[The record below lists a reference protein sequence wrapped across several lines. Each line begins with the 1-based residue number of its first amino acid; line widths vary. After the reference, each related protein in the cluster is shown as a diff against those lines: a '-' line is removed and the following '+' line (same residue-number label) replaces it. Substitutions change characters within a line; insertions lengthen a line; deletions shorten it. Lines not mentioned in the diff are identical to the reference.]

1 MDAASS
7 TSGRGAVISV
17 AAKRERCGSSV
28 DEESH
33 CSLLSDDEES
43 HGKEDGGGADG
54 RGRNKRAK
62 QVSSATLD
70 ALRQALPEPIK
81 KVTGKGG
88 KNTNLSYT
96 LHSKM
101 FHGIGAAAEH
111 ASKCIVCPLE
121 VRRAAVKY
129 QTERNSL
136 QAEVRLKVERQT
148 SMDTFVRKGA
158 RVGDEDV
165 DEVIGELIVEQQ
177 LPLSFVESP
186 TFAKLLSLY
195 ALRGTQRGTPY
206 EAPSRRSVGR
216 LLYEGDSSLLRKFEL
231 RDTAVL
237 KQRAADVFLTA
248 ATDGRKGVRGEAN
261 EAFYLLALDEAYLSS
276 TTDFALETK
285 SADNYV
291 SYFWEEMG
299 RAARRFGMDVYELVF
314 ALVTDRGGACR
325 VGRQRLQEERGILSV
340 SCKSHEGALAAKKVT
355 ASVHYLQ
362 ENVVELIN
370 VVHLFSYSQAGARL
384 RNQNISLGRVVETR
398 FLYLVQLAV
407 QVRKQHEAING
418 ICQSLAAKSLHAWV
432 QGQDVEHQNC
442 FNKAKTWL
450 SKAETVTFLDFFIE
464 VSGPFAVI
472 TREMDRS
479 RANLFILHPLWG
491 AVSETLGT
499 IFGKPKYNSVPLA
512 TKQDIAGAVMD
523 FWTTYS
529 EPADTASYMMT
540 PQFWPDIRKLQLQDP
555 EEYDLLKDDLE
566 VSVRV
571 FLRTR
576 DLRSKVRNEVLA
588 EDDEMVTNDWL
599 EFLDEY
605 EKAIAKRENFDDN
618 TRGSLGFALAA
629 RLRQNADK
637 PPYQLY
643 ADTLTVHRTV
653 LHGPGVALTT
663 IVPVASAVERAH
675 KDERDTRT
683 PARSSTTREHTDMLI
698 RARQSLK
705 RNGGLR
711 SVEEIVGYRHDDVAV
726 AVASSSRA
734 PPSPF
739 QVLRDFSKLSEI
751 EERWLDD
758 YTAMCDEAERAVARG
773 VCRARRQAAVMDGF
787 DDGDDEEQP
796 RDLDTARAIIDEG
809 VHGPVEEPSTNGRPK
824 RRAAQALQAYLRAG
838 AANGML

>member
-129 QTERNSL
+129 L
-136 QAEVRLKVERQT
+136 
-148 SMDTFVRKGA
+148 
-158 RVGDEDV
+158 
-165 DEVIGELIVEQQ
+165 
-177 LPLSFVESP
+177 
-186 TFAKLLSLY
+186 
-195 ALRGTQRGTPY
+195 
-206 EAPSRRSVGR
+206 
-216 LLYEGDSSLLRKFEL
+216 
-231 RDTAVL
+231 
-237 KQRAADVFLTA
+237 
-248 ATDGRKGVRGEAN
+248 
-261 EAFYLLALDEAYLSS
+261 
-276 TTDFALETK
+276 
-285 SADNYV
+285 
-291 SYFWEEMG
+291 
-299 RAARRFGMDVYELVF
+299 
-314 ALVTDRGGACR
+314 
-325 VGRQRLQEERGILSV
+325 
-340 SCKSHEGALAAKKVT
+340 
-355 ASVHYLQ
+355 
-362 ENVVELIN
+362 
-370 VVHLFSYSQAGARL
+370 
-384 RNQNISLGRVVETR
+384 
-398 FLYLVQLAV
+398 
-407 QVRKQHEAING
+407 
-418 ICQSLAAKSLHAWV
+418 
-432 QGQDVEHQNC
+432 
-442 FNKAKTWL
+442 
-450 SKAETVTFLDFFIE
+450 
-464 VSGPFAVI
+464 
-472 TREMDRS
+472 
-479 RANLFILHPLWG
+479 
-491 AVSETLGT
+491 
-499 IFGKPKYNSVPLA
+499 
-512 TKQDIAGAVMD
+512 
-523 FWTTYS
+523 
-529 EPADTASYMMT
+529 
-540 PQFWPDIRKLQLQDP
+540 
-555 EEYDLLKDDLE
+555 
-566 VSVRV
+566 
-571 FLRTR
+571 
-576 DLRSKVRNEVLA
+576 
-588 EDDEMVTNDWL
+588 
-599 EFLDEY
+599 
-605 EKAIAKRENFDDN
+605 
-618 TRGSLGFALAA
+618 
-629 RLRQNADK
+629 
-637 PPYQLY
+637 
-643 ADTLTVHRTV
+643 
-653 LHGPGVALTT
+653 
-663 IVPVASAVERAH
+663 
-675 KDERDTRT
+675 
-683 PARSSTTREHTDMLI
+683 LI